1 MEKQPHMTAKDAKDD
16 NNNKNKNKAG
26 SSSSLPFE
34 IRERARRSSSPS
46 SVAGE
51 REERHLVSGKKR
63 IEAFIS
69 SEKLDAVL
77 TAIGSLKLAATYYD
91 SKGKGKGQKYTI
103 SYGRG
108 VGSSKMAYSDRKT
121 VVTIVDEHRVEDVIT
136 AIRSAAAAE
145 SGSSSAGIIVIS
157 SVDDIL
163 QI

>member
-1 MEKQPHMTAKDAKDD
+1 MTAKEAKDD
-16 NNNKNKNKAG
+16 YNNKNKAR
-26 SSSSLPFE
+26 SSSLPFE
-34 IRERARRSSSPS
+34 IRERTTRSSSSYS
-46 SVAGE
+46 SASGGGE
-51 REERHLVSGKKR
+51 EEQQHGSRKKR

-136 AIRSAAAAE
+136 TIRSAAGE
-145 SGSSSAGIIVIS
+145 KGSSSAGIIVIS

>member
-1 MEKQPHMTAKDAKDD
+1 MEDKDARNTNK
-16 NNNKNKNKAG
+16 NNKENKSKAE
-26 SSSSLPFE
+26 SSSLPFE
-34 IRERARRSSSPS
+34 IGERALRSPQSSTLRPEQNEGG
-46 SVAGE
+46 A
-51 REERHLVSGKKR
+51 HLSHKKR
-63 IEAFIS
+63 IEAIIS

-136 AIRSAAAAE
+136 VIRSVAAE
-145 SGSSSAGIIVIS
+145 SRSSSAGVIIIS
-157 SVDDIL
+157 SVDEIL

>member
-1 MEKQPHMTAKDAKDD
+1 MTAKNANNSSN
-16 NNNKNKNKAG
+16 NNNKNKAG
-26 SSSSLPFE
+26 SSSLPFE
-34 IRERARRSSSPS
+34 IRERAKRSSPS
-46 SVAGE
+46 STTGGE
-51 REERHLVSGKKR
+51 EQHPISRKKR
-63 IEAFIS
+63 IEAIIS

-136 AIRSAAAAE
+136 AIRSAAAE
-145 SGSSSAGIIVIS
+145 RGSSSTGIIIIS
-157 SVDDIL
+157 SVEDIL

>member
-1 MEKQPHMTAKDAKDD
+1 MTAKNAKD
-16 NNNKNKNKAG
+16 NSNKAG
-26 SSSSLPFE
+26 SSSSSLPFE
-34 IRERARRSSSPS
+34 TSERAKRSSSTLGRG
-46 SVAGE
+46 GE
-51 REERHLVSGKKR
+51 EEQLVMPHKKR
-63 IEAFIS
+63 IEAIIS

-121 VVTIVDEHRVEDVIT
+121 VVTIVDAHRVEDVVT
-136 AIRSAAAAE
+136 AIRSAAAE

>member
-1 MEKQPHMTAKDAKDD
+1 MTVKDSK
-16 NNNKNKNKAG
+16 NNNKENKKNNG
-26 SSSSLPFE
+26 ESSSLPFE
-34 IRERARRSSSPS
+34 IREGATTLSSPS
-46 SVAGE
+46 SARGQGK
-51 REERHLVSGKKR
+51 EEHIVPSKRR
-63 IEAFIS
+63 IEAIIS

-77 TAIGSLKLAATYYD
+77 TALGSLKLAATYYD

-121 VVTIVDEHRVEDVIT
+121 IVTIVDQHRVEDVIT
-136 AIRSAAAAE
+136 TIRSAVTGS
-145 SGSSSAGIIVIS
+145 SGSSSAGVIVIS

>member
-1 MEKQPHMTAKDAKDD
+1 MTAKNANNSSS
-16 NNNKNKNKAG
+16 NNNKNKAG
-26 SSSSLPFE
+26 SSSLPFE
-34 IRERARRSSSPS
+34 IRERAKRSSPS
-46 SVAGE
+46 STTGGE
-51 REERHLVSGKKR
+51 EQHPISRKKR
-63 IEAFIS
+63 IEAIIS

-121 VVTIVDEHRVEDVIT
+121 VVTILDEHRVEDVIT
-136 AIRSAAAAE
+136 AIRSAAAE
-145 SGSSSAGIIVIS
+145 RGSSSTGIIIIS

>member
-1 MEKQPHMTAKDAKDD
+1 MTAKEANDD
-16 NNNKNKNKAG
+16 NNNKNKAG
-26 SSSSLPFE
+26 SSSLPFE
-34 IRERARRSSSPS
+34 IRERATRSSSLS
-46 SVAGE
+46 SSAAGE
-51 REERHLVSGKKR
+51 EEQQQGSRKKR

-121 VVTIVDEHRVEDVIT
+121 IVTIVDEHRVEDVVT
-136 AIRSAAAAE
+136 VIRSAATE
-145 SGSSSAGIIVIS
+145 SGTSSAGIIVIS

>member
-1 MEKQPHMTAKDAKDD
+1 MTAKNA
-16 NNNKNKNKAG
+16 NNSSNNKKNKAG
-26 SSSSLPFE
+26 SSSLPFE
-34 IRERARRSSSPS
+34 IRERAKRSSPS
-46 SVAGE
+46 STTGGGE
-51 REERHLVSGKKR
+51 DQHPISRKKR
-63 IEAFIS
+63 IEAIIS

-136 AIRSAAAAE
+136 AIRSAAAE
-145 SGSSSAGIIVIS
+145 RGSSSAGIIIIS
-157 SVDDIL
+157 SVEDIL

>member
-1 MEKQPHMTAKDAKDD
+1 MTAKEAKDD
-16 NNNKNKNKAG
+16 YNNKNKAR
-26 SSSSLPFE
+26 SSSLPFE
-34 IRERARRSSSPS
+34 IRERATRSSSSYS
-46 SVAGE
+46 SASGGGE
-51 REERHLVSGKKR
+51 EQQHGSRKKR

-136 AIRSAAAAE
+136 TIRSAAAD
-145 SGSSSAGIIVIS
+145 SGTSSAGIIVIS
-157 SVDDIL
+157 SVDDIVQL
-163 QI
+163 

>member
-1 MEKQPHMTAKDAKDD
+1 MITKNAKD
-16 NNNKNKNKAG
+16 NNNNKAA

-34 IRERARRSSSPS
+34 IRERAKRSSPS
-46 SVAGE
+46 SAAGG
-51 REERHLVSGKKR
+51 REEQHQVSRKKK
-63 IEAFIS
+63 IEAIIS

-121 VVTIVDEHRVEDVIT
+121 IVTIVDEHRVEDVIT
-136 AIRSAAAAE
+136 TIRSAAAD
-145 SGSSSAGIIVIS
+145 SGTSSAGIIVIS

-163 QI
+163 QL

>member
-1 MEKQPHMTAKDAKDD
+1 MTAKEAKDD
-16 NNNKNKNKAG
+16 YNNKNKAR
-26 SSSSLPFE
+26 SSSLPFE
-34 IRERARRSSSPS
+34 IRERATRSSSSYS
-46 SVAGE
+46 SASGGGE
-51 REERHLVSGKKR
+51 EQQHGSRKKR

-136 AIRSAAAAE
+136 TIRSAAGE
-145 SGSSSAGIIVIS
+145 KGSSSAGIIVIS
-157 SVDDIL
+157 SVEDIL

>member
-1 MEKQPHMTAKDAKDD
+1 MTAKEAKDD
-16 NNNKNKNKAG
+16 YNNKNKAR
-26 SSSSLPFE
+26 SSSLPFE
-34 IRERARRSSSPS
+34 IRERATRSSSSYS
-46 SVAGE
+46 SASGGGE
-51 REERHLVSGKKR
+51 EQQHGSRKKR

-136 AIRSAAAAE
+136 TIRSAAGE
-145 SGSSSAGIIVIS
+145 KGSSSAGIIVIS

-163 QI
+163 QL

>member
-1 MEKQPHMTAKDAKDD
+1 MIITIKIKLGPPHYHLKLESEQQDHPPLILQLQEEEK
-16 NNNKNKNKAG
+16 NNSMDLARKGLKHLSAQKN
-26 SSSSLPFE
+26 F
-34 IRERARRSSSPS
+34 
-46 SVAGE
+46 
-51 REERHLVSGKKR
+51 
-63 IEAFIS
+63 
-69 SEKLDAVL
+69 AVL

-136 AIRSAAAAE
+136 TIRSAAGE
-145 SGSSSAGIIVIS
+145 KGSSSAGIIVIS

>member
-1 MEKQPHMTAKDAKDD
+1 VTVKDSK
-16 NNNKNKNKAG
+16 NNTKENKKNNDE
-26 SSSSLPFE
+26 SSSLPFE
-34 IRERARRSSSPS
+34 IREGATTLSSPS
-46 SVAGE
+46 SARGQGE
-51 REERHLVSGKKR
+51 VEHIVPRKRR
-63 IEAFIS
+63 IEAIIS

-121 VVTIVDEHRVEDVIT
+121 IVTIVDEHRVDDVIT
-136 AIRSAAAAE
+136 TIRSAVAGS
-145 SGSSSAGIIVIS
+145 SGSSSAGVIVVS

>member
-1 MEKQPHMTAKDAKDD
+1 MTAKEAKDD
-16 NNNKNKNKAG
+16 YNNKNKAR
-26 SSSSLPFE
+26 SSSLPFE
-34 IRERARRSSSPS
+34 IRERATRSSSSYS
-46 SVAGE
+46 SAAGG
-51 REERHLVSGKKR
+51 REEQHHVSRKKK
-63 IEAFIS
+63 IEAIIS

-121 VVTIVDEHRVEDVIT
+121 IVTIVDEHRVEDVIT
-136 AIRSAAAAE
+136 AIRSAAAE
-145 SGSSSAGIIVIS
+145 SGTSSAGIIVIS
-157 SVDDIL
+157 SVEDIL

>member
-1 MEKQPHMTAKDAKDD
+1 MTVKDSK
-16 NNNKNKNKAG
+16 NNTKENKKNNG
-26 SSSSLPFE
+26 ESSSLPFE
-34 IRERARRSSSPS
+34 IGEGATTLSSPS
-46 SVAGE
+46 SARGQ
-51 REERHLVSGKKR
+51 GKEKHIVPSKRR
-63 IEAFIS
+63 IEAIIS

-121 VVTIVDEHRVEDVIT
+121 IVTIVDEHRVEDVVT
-136 AIRSAAAAE
+136 TIRSAVAGS
-145 SGSSSAGIIVIS
+145 SGSSNAGVIVIS

>member
-1 MEKQPHMTAKDAKDD
+1 MTAKEAKNDY
-16 NNNKNKNKAG
+16 NNKNKAG
-26 SSSSLPFE
+26 SSSLPFE
-34 IRERARRSSSPS
+34 IRERATRSSSS
-46 SVAGE
+46 SSSAAGGG
-51 REERHLVSGKKR
+51 EEQRQGSRKKR

-121 VVTIVDEHRVEDVIT
+121 IVTIVDEHRVEDVIT
-136 AIRSAAAAE
+136 AIRSAAAE
-145 SGSSSAGIIVIS
+145 SGTSSAGIIVIS

>member
-1 MEKQPHMTAKDAKDD
+1 MTAKEAK
-16 NNNKNKNKAG
+16 KNSKAEP
-26 SSSSLPFE
+26 SSLPFE
-34 IRERARRSSSPS
+34 ISEQAKGSPS
-46 SVAGE
+46 SDTEGVQHRG
-51 REERHLVSGKKR
+51 SYKR

-91 SKGKGKGQKYTI
+91 SKGKGKGEKYTI

-121 VVTIVDEHRVEDVIT
+121 IVTIVEEHRVEDVIT
-136 AIRSAAAAE
+136 AIRSVAAAR
-145 SGSSSAGIIVIS
+145 SGTVSAGIIVVS
-157 SVDDIL
+157 TVDDIL

>member
-1 MEKQPHMTAKDAKDD
+1 MTVKEANEDY
-16 NNNKNKNKAG
+16 NNKNKAG
-26 SSSSLPFE
+26 SSSLPFE
-34 IRERARRSSSPS
+34 IRERATRSSSS
-46 SVAGE
+46 SSSSAAGRGE
-51 REERHLVSGKKR
+51 KQQQGSRKKR

-121 VVTIVDEHRVEDVIT
+121 IVTIVDEHRVEDVIT
-136 AIRSAAAAE
+136 AIRSAAAE
-145 SGSSSAGIIVIS
+145 SGTSSAGIIVIS
-157 SVDDIL
+157 SVDDVL

>member
-1 MEKQPHMTAKDAKDD
+1 MTTKNANND
-16 NNNKNKNKAG
+16 NKNNKNKG
-26 SSSSLPFE
+26 GSSSLPFE
-34 IRERARRSSSPS
+34 IREQAKRSSPS
-46 SVAGE
+46 SATGD
-51 REERHLVSGKKR
+51 EEQQLVSRKKR
-63 IEAFIS
+63 IEAIIS

-121 VVTIVDEHRVEDVIT
+121 IVTIVDAHRVEDVIT
-136 AIRSAAAAE
+136 TIRSASAG
-145 SGSSSAGIIVIS
+145 SGSSSAGIIIIS

-163 QI
+163 QL

>member
-1 MEKQPHMTAKDAKDD
+1 MTAKNSKDS
-16 NNNKNKNKAG
+16 NNKTG
-26 SSSSLPFE
+26 SSSLPFE
-34 IRERARRSSSPS
+34 IRERAKRSSSSSAEGGREEQHQPS
-46 SVAGE
+46 S
-51 REERHLVSGKKR
+51 KKR
-63 IEAFIS
+63 IEAIIS

-121 VVTIVDEHRVEDVIT
+121 IVTIVDEHRLEDVIT
-136 AIRSAAAAE
+136 AIRSAAAD
-145 SGSSSAGIIVIS
+145 SGTSSAGIIVIS

-163 QI
+163 QL

>member
-1 MEKQPHMTAKDAKDD
+1 MTAKNANNGS
-16 NNNKNKNKAG
+16 NNNKNKAG
-26 SSSSLPFE
+26 SSSLPFE
-34 IRERARRSSSPS
+34 IRERAKRSSPS
-46 SVAGE
+46 STTGGE
-51 REERHLVSGKKR
+51 EQHPISRKKR
-63 IEAFIS
+63 IEAIIS

-121 VVTIVDEHRVEDVIT
+121 VVTIVDEHRVEDVMT
-136 AIRSAAAAE
+136 AIRSAAAE
-145 SGSSSAGIIVIS
+145 RGSSSAGIIIIS
-157 SVDDIL
+157 SVEDIL

>member
-1 MEKQPHMTAKDAKDD
+1 MTAKEPKDD
-16 NNNKNKNKAG
+16 YNNKNKAR
-26 SSSSLPFE
+26 SSSLPFE
-34 IRERARRSSSPS
+34 IRERATRSSSSYS
-46 SVAGE
+46 SASGGGE
-51 REERHLVSGKKR
+51 EEQQHGSRKKR

-136 AIRSAAAAE
+136 TIRSAAGE
-145 SGSSSAGIIVIS
+145 KGSSSAGIIVIS

>member
-1 MEKQPHMTAKDAKDD
+1 MTAKNAKED
-16 NNNKNKNKAG
+16 NKNKTV
-26 SSSSLPFE
+26 SSSLPFE
-34 IRERARRSSSPS
+34 IRERATRSSSS
-46 SVAGE
+46 SAAG
-51 REERHLVSGKKR
+51 REEEEQQQGSRKKR
-63 IEAFIS
+63 IEAIIS

-108 VGSSKMAYSDRKT
+108 LGSSKMAYSDRKT
-121 VVTIVDEHRVEDVIT
+121 IVTIVDAHRVEDVIT
-136 AIRSAAAAE
+136 AIRSVAAE
-145 SGSSSAGIIVIS
+145 SGTPGAGIIVIS

>member
-1 MEKQPHMTAKDAKDD
+1 MTVKDSK
-16 NNNKNKNKAG
+16 NNTKENKKNNG
-26 SSSSLPFE
+26 ESSSLPFE
-34 IRERARRSSSPS
+34 IREGATTLSSPS
-46 SVAGE
+46 SARGQGK
-51 REERHLVSGKKR
+51 EEHIVPSKRR
-63 IEAFIS
+63 IEAIIS

-121 VVTIVDEHRVEDVIT
+121 IVTIVDEHRVEDVVT
-136 AIRSAAAAE
+136 TIRSAVAGS
-145 SGSSSAGIIVIS
+145 SGSSNAGVIVIS

>member
-1 MEKQPHMTAKDAKDD
+1 MTAKDAKD
-16 NNNKNKNKAG
+16 NNKNKNKAG
-26 SSSSLPFE
+26 SSSLPFE
-34 IRERARRSSSPS
+34 IRERATRSSPS

-121 VVTIVDEHRVEDVIT
+121 IVTIVDEHRVEDVIT
-136 AIRSAAAAE
+136 AIRSAAAE

-163 QI
+163 PI

>member
-1 MEKQPHMTAKDAKDD
+1 MTAKEAKDD
-16 NNNKNKNKAG
+16 YNNKNKAR
-26 SSSSLPFE
+26 SSSLPFE
-34 IRERARRSSSPS
+34 IRERATRSSSSYS
-46 SVAGE
+46 SASGGGE
-51 REERHLVSGKKR
+51 EQQHGSHTKR

-136 AIRSAAAAE
+136 TIRSAAGE
-145 SGSSSAGIIVIS
+145 KGSSSAGI
-157 SVDDIL
+157 
-163 QI
+163 

>member
-1 MEKQPHMTAKDAKDD
+1 MTAKEAKNDY
-16 NNNKNKNKAG
+16 KNKNKAG
-26 SSSSLPFE
+26 SSSLPFE
-34 IRERARRSSSPS
+34 IRERATRSSSS
-46 SVAGE
+46 SSSAAGGG
-51 REERHLVSGKKR
+51 EEEQQQGSRKKR

-121 VVTIVDEHRVEDVIT
+121 IVTIVDEHRVEDVIT
-136 AIRSAAAAE
+136 AIRSAAAE
-145 SGSSSAGIIVIS
+145 SGTSSAGIIVIS
-157 SVDDIL
+157 SVEDIL